1 MSEIDF
7 DDFFEPEEG
16 EAADDFA
23 TETWAHGSLIEK
35 FSENEEDF
43 DFIDP
48 AILQQFERA
57 SISIEKIQKEIFNFD
72 EKGEVGGWFCFGDR
86 RFRGEYLQVSS
97 NFNF

>member
-16 EAADDFA
+16 EAINYCQCKVFK
-23 TETWAHGSLIEK
+23 EK
-35 FSENEEDF
+35 NGGFHAESEEDF

-48 AILQQFERA
+48 SILKQFQRT

-72 EKGEVGGWFCFGDR
+72 DKGKKNF
-86 RFRGEYLQVSS
+86 
-97 NFNF
+97 FNFYLD

>member
-16 EAADDFA
+16 EAANDCQYLVV
-23 TETWAHGSLIEK
+23 SRQ
-35 FSENEEDF
+35 FSCFPIENEDDF

-48 AILQQFERA
+48 SILKQFQRT

-72 EKGEVGGWFCFGDR
+72 EKGK
-86 RFRGEYLQVSS
+86 
-97 NFNF
+97 